1 MHSGT
6 QGARRRR
13 KAGGGQ
19 VTVQETI
26 AAIATPPGEGAL
38 AVIRIS
44 GPGALAVADTVFRAA
59 KSPSAMEERRI
70 AFGRIIDAHGEV
82 IDEVLLTVFRNPR
95 SYTGEDLVEISGHGG
110 SLVASRVL
118 AAVLESGARMARPGE
133 FTERAFLNGKLDLTQ
148 AEAVMDLISAQTPRA
163 ARAAAGQLEGRLGDE
178 INTLRSDLL
187 GCVAHLEAFIDFPEE
202 GIDPESGAALRKRM
216 EGIADHL
223 GRLLS
228 TADEGRLLREGITLA
243 LCGAPN
249 AGKSSLL
256 NRLLGAERAIV
267 SAIPGT
273 TRDTIEERAS
283 LGGYPFRVID
293 TAGLRDTEDPIERE
307 GVERARRAAEQA
319 DIRIHLVDASAQ
331 SGPVISLFGEEMVV
345 LNKIDL
351 VADRHRLS
359 SVSATA
365 FISCQTGEGI
375 DSLIT
380 SILANVTG
388 RSEGESLPDG
398 AAINARH
405 QECLKRAAAALQA
418 AIALLGAGEPPELV
432 AVELRSA
439 LGAVGEIVGD
449 AGTEEILGKIFS
461 SFCIGK

>member
-1 MHSGT
+1 
-6 QGARRRR
+6 
-13 KAGGGQ
+13 
-19 VTVQETI
+19 VQETI
-26 AAIATPPGEGAL
+26 AALATPPGEGAL

-44 GPGALAVADTVFRAA
+44 GPAALAVADAIFRGSKAPSLLGERTV
-59 KSPSAMEERRI
+59 
-70 AFGRIIDAHGEV
+70 AFGRITDGQDEV

-118 AAVLESGARMARPGE
+118 ARTLEAGARMARPGE

-148 AEAVMDLISAQTPRA
+148 AEAVMDLISAGTPRA
-163 ARAAAGQLEGRLGDE
+163 ARAAAAQLEGRIGQE
-178 INTLRSDLL
+178 IHAARGELL
-187 GCVAHLEAFIDFPEE
+187 ACVAHLEAFIDFPEE
-202 GIDPESGAALRKRM
+202 GIDPESGAALRHRM
-216 EGIADHL
+216 EGIAT
-223 GRLLS
+223 RLALLLA

-267 SAIPGT
+267 NETPGT

-293 TAGLRDTEDPIERE
+293 TAGLRKTADPVEQE
-307 GVERARRAAEQA
+307 GVRRARHAAEQA
-319 DIRIHLVDASAQ
+319 DLRLHLVDASILPDA
-331 SGPVISLFGEEMVV
+331 SSIPVPLFDDEILVY
-345 LNKIDL
+345 NKRDL
-351 VADRHRLS
+351 VAASPDRKALPQGIC
-359 SVSATA
+359 
-365 FISCQTGEGI
+365 ISCRTGEGI
-375 DSLIT
+375 DDLIRAII
-380 SILANVTG
+380 SKVTG
-388 RSEGESLPDG
+388 QAQEKRGVPGETAHDG

-405 QECLKRAAAALQA
+405 QDCLKRAIASLGAAMD
-418 AIALLGAGEPPELV
+418 LLGTGEPPELV
-432 AVELRSA
+432 AVELRSS
-439 LGAVGEIVGD
+439 LGAVGEVVGE

>member
-1 MHSGT
+1 M
-6 QGARRRR
+6 
-13 KAGGGQ
+13 
-19 VTVQETI
+19 QETI

-44 GPGALAVADTVFRAA
+44 GPGALAVADTLFRSTRA
-59 KSPSAMEERRI
+59 PSAMEERRV
-70 AFGRIIDAHGEV
+70 AFGRIIDARGEV
-82 IDEVLLTVFRNPR
+82 IDEVLLTLFRNPR

-178 INTLRSDLL
+178 IHTLRSDLL

-223 GRLLS
+223 ERLLS

-256 NRLLGAERAIV
+256 NRLLGSERAIV

-273 TRDTIEERAS
+273 TRDTIEECAS

-293 TAGLRDTEDPIERE
+293 TAGLRETSDPVERE
-307 GVERARRAAEQA
+307 GVERARRAAEAA
-319 DIRIHLVDASAQ
+319 DLRIHLVDAAE
-331 SGPVISLFGEEMVV
+331 PVSPAPLFADELLV

-365 FISCQTGEGI
+365 CISCQTGEGI

-380 SILANVTG
+380 SILAKVTG

-398 AAINARH
+398 AAINTRH

>member
-1 MHSGT
+1 M
-6 QGARRRR
+6 
-13 KAGGGQ
+13 K
-19 VTVQETI
+19 ETI

-44 GPGALAVADTVFRAA
+44 GPGALAVADTVFRSTRA
-59 KSPSAMEERRI
+59 PSAMEERRV
-70 AFGRIIDAHGEV
+70 AFGRIIDSHGEV

-118 AAVLESGARMARPGE
+118 AAVLGSGARMARPGE

-163 ARAAAGQLEGRLGDE
+163 AKAAAGQLEGRLGDE

-223 GRLLS
+223 ERLLS

-293 TAGLRDTEDPIERE
+293 TAGLRETSDPVERE

-331 SGPVISLFGEEMVV
+331 NGPVTSLFGEEMVV

-351 VADRHRLS
+351 VADRHPLS
-359 SVSATA
+359 SVSASA
-365 FISCQTGEGI
+365 CISCQTGEGI
-375 DSLIT
+375 DALIT
-380 SILANVTG
+380 SILAKVTG
-388 RSEGESLPDG
+388 RSEGETLPDG

-418 AIALLGAGEPPELV
+418 AIALLAAGEPPELV
-432 AVELRSA
+432 AVELRTA